1 MTRIRVCIGL
11 CFAIL
16 AVAALSQA
24 QDSKSKSDAPIT
36 GTWQCAAHGL
46 SNGDTPFTLYL
57 TQDKDTISGSVS
69 SPLGDADITSGT
81 FTNNTLE
88 IHIDTDGGNY
98 LLTAKLENGQ
108 LTGDWSVEGGDKGK
122 WEGKK
127 GTDAPSTSQAK

>member
-1 MTRIRVCIGL
+1 MNRIRICVGL
-11 CFAIL
+11 CL
-16 AVAALSQA
+16 AVLSLAALSLA
-24 QDSKSKSDAPIT
+24 QDSKSKSEGPMA
-36 GTWQCAAHGL
+36 GTWQCQAHGL

-57 TQDKDTISGSVS
+57 TQEKETVSGSVS

-81 FTNNTLE
+81 FANNTLE

-108 LTGDWSVEGGDKGK
+108 LSGDWSVEGGDKGK

-127 GTDAPSTSQAK
+127 GTETPPSNSAK